1 MPLENLTKFFQNQNG
16 RTIRYL
22 RASTLGHYYYCAV
35 QAWLQASGI
44 NSPSNEAM
52 EIGKRVH
59 DEISKARNLSTWEKE
74 FNDFIAKFQVE
85 KPSNIGEGSTG
96 MDTKE
101 NMVFQ
106 RAWYDGETM
115 IGHVVTSGV
124 DDFCVSPERD
134 ITFIEYKTSA
144 QKVIDYYKL
153 APASFQLRVYMWIF
167 EPFLKIGGYKTSHGE
182 IVYLTRKGEPIGKHD
197 VVDYDAAAVET
208 EIARILEQF
217 RDPTKL
223 IPCAKWKCYRCPET
237 YKSKCPFQEVKLD
250 AKKQA

>member
-1 MPLENLTKFFQNQNG
+1 MPLENLTKFFQRQNG
-16 RTIRYL
+16 KTVRYL
-22 RASTLGHYYYCAV
+22 RASILGHYWYCAV

-44 NSPSNEAM
+44 RSPSNEAM

-59 DEISKARNLSTWEKE
+59 DEISKARSLSAWEKE

-85 KPSNIGEGSTG
+85 KSIDIGEGSTG

-106 RAWYDGETM
+106 RAWYDGETV

-124 DDFCVSPERD
+124 DDFRVSPERD

-167 EPFLKIGGYKTSHGE
+167 EPILKIGGYKTSHGE
-182 IVYLTRKGEPIGKHD
+182 IVYLTRKGDPIGKHD
-197 VVDYDAAAVET
+197 IVDYDATSTET
-208 EIARILEQF
+208 EIERILKQF
-217 RDPTKL
+217 RDPSTL
-223 IPCAKWKCYRCPET
+223 IPPSKFKCFRCPDV
-237 YKSKCPFQEVKLD
+237 YKSKCPFQGGHQD
-250 AKKQA
+250 D